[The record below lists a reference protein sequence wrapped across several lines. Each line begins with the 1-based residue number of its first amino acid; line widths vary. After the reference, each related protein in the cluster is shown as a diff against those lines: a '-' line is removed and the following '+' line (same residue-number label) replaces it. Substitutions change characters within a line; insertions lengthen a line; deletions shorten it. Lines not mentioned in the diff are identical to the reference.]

1 MPKVSVI
8 VPVCNVESYVAECL
22 DTLIHQTLKDIEIIC
37 LNDGSTDNSGKILED
52 YRERDQRVKV
62 VHKENTG
69 YGNSMN
75 IGLQMAC
82 GDYIAIVESDDF
94 VEPDMLEI
102 LYSTAVEQDADIVK
116 GEYFRYQNG
125 SDTYAGRMRD
135 FPKGQTLNAQNTPLL
150 MMLADTIWSALYR
163 RQFLIENRITFHETP
178 GASFQDISFAIQGW
192 IHAFRVWLLET
203 PLMHYRIDNLSS
215 SMHNPNKIFCVF
227 DEYEWAERRLKD
239 KWEEMPETGKYFV
252 AAKYRDYFNHY
263 YRVGSQYQYALLV
276 RLKESFEKDMKDGK
290 ISESAIL
297 PEVWKNLCAVQENM
311 NTFFQQT
318 AKNTSDMRLEL
329 CKFDNEEI
337 YADLFLDK
345 MKKLSRVV
353 IYGAGKVGQRL
364 AKVMIQSGCVIDC
377 FMVTE
382 IEGAERECMGIPV
395 RGLQELVQWADSCT
409 IIIAVVERNQY
420 DLYKNLAKYN
430 FDHVIRVD
438 TIIKKLLARADV

>member
-8 VPVCNVESYVAECL
+8 VPVCNVERYVAECL
-22 DTLIHQTLKDIEIIC
+22 ETLIHQTLKDIEIIC

-52 YRERDQRVKV
+52 YRERDKRVKV

-94 VEPDMLEI
+94 VEPNMLEI
-102 LYSTAVEQDADIVK
+102 LYNTAVEQEADIVK

-135 FPKGQTLNAQNTPLL
+135 FSKGKMLTVQDTPMLL
-150 MMLADTIWSALYR
+150 ILADTIWSALYR
-163 RQFLIENRITFHETP
+163 RRFLVENEIAFHETP

-192 IHAFRVWLLET
+192 IHASRVWLLET
-203 PLMHYRIDNLSS
+203 PLVHYRIDNLSS

-227 DEYEWAERRLKD
+227 DEYEWAEKRLKD
-239 KWEEMPETGKYFV
+239 KWKEIPETEKYFV
-252 AAKYRDYFNHY
+252 ATKYRDYFNHY
-263 YRVGSQYQYALLV
+263 CRVGAQYQYALLM
-276 RLKESFEKDMKDGK
+276 RLKESFEKDMKDRK
-290 ISESAIL
+290 VCESAFL
-297 PEVWKNLCAVQENM
+297 PEVWKNLAAVQEDV

-329 CKFDNEEI
+329 CEFENEKI
-337 YADLFLDK
+337 YADLFLDR
-345 MKKLSRVV
+345 MKECSRVV

-377 FMVTE
+377 FAVTE
-382 IEGAERECMGIPV
+382 IEENERECMGIPV
-395 RGLQELVQWADSCT
+395 RGLQELIQWADSCT

-420 DLYKNLAKYN
+420 ELYNNLVKYN
-430 FDHVIRVD
+430 FKHVIRVD
-438 TIIKKLLARADV
+438 TVIKKILTQADI

>member
-8 VPVCNVESYVAECL
+8 VPVCNVENYVAECL
-22 DTLIHQTLKDIEIIC
+22 ETLIHQTLQDIEIIC

-75 IGLQMAC
+75 VGLQMAC

-102 LYSTAVEQDADIVK
+102 LYNTAVEQGTDIVK
-116 GEYFRYQNG
+116 GEYYRYQNG

-135 FPKGQTLNAQNTPLL
+135 FLKGQTLDVQNTPLL
-150 MMLADTIWSALYR
+150 LMLADTIWSALYR
-163 RQFLIENRITFHETP
+163 RQFLIENEIAFHETP

-192 IHAFRVWLLET
+192 IYASRVWLLET
-203 PLMHYRIDNLSS
+203 PLVHYRIDNLSS

-227 DEYEWAERRLKD
+227 DEYEWAEKRLSD
-239 KWEEMPETGKYFV
+239 KWREMPETEKYFV
-252 AAKYRDYFNHY
+252 ASKYRDYLNHY
-263 YRVGSQYQYALLV
+263 YRVGSQYQYALLM
-276 RLKESFEKDMKDGK
+276 RIKESFEKDMGNGR
-290 ISESAIL
+290 ISKLTFL
-297 PEVWKNLCAVQENM
+297 PEVWEKLCAIQENV

-345 MKKLSRVV
+345 LKEFSRVV
-353 IYGAGKVGQRL
+353 IYGAGKVGQQL
-364 AKVMIQSGCVIDC
+364 AKVMLQSGCVIDC
-377 FMVTE
+377 FAVTE
-382 IEGAERECMGIPV
+382 IEETERECMGVPV
-395 RGLQELVQWADSCT
+395 RGLQELVQWADSCV

-420 DLYKNLAKYN
+420 ELYKNLVKYN
-430 FDHVIRVD
+430 FKHVIRVD
-438 TIIKKLLARADV
+438 TVIKKILTRADI

>member
-22 DTLIHQTLKDIEIIC
+22 ETLIHQTLKDIEIIC

-75 IGLQMAC
+75 VGLQMAC

-94 VEPDMLEI
+94 VELDMLEI
-102 LYSTAVEQDADIVK
+102 LYNTAVEQEADIVK

-135 FPKGQTLNAQNTPLL
+135 FLKGQTINAQNTPLL
-150 MMLADTIWSALYR
+150 MMLGDTIWSALYR
-163 RQFLIENRITFHETP
+163 RQFLIESKIVFHETP

-192 IHAFRVWLLET
+192 IHASRVWLLET
-203 PLMHYRIDNLSS
+203 PLVHYRIDNLSS

-227 DEYEWAERRLKD
+227 DEYEWAENRLKD
-239 KWEEMPETGKYFV
+239 KWKEMPETEKYFV
-252 AAKYRDYFNHY
+252 AAKYRDYLNHY

-276 RLKESFEKDMKDGK
+276 RLKESFEKDMRDWK
-290 ISESAIL
+290 ISELAFL
-297 PEVWKNLCAVQENM
+297 PEVWKKLCAVRENV

-318 AKNTSDMRLEL
+318 AKDTSDMRLEL

-337 YADLFLDK
+337 YADIFLDK
-345 MKKLSRVV
+345 MKELSRVV

-364 AKVMIQSGCVIDC
+364 AKVMLQSGCAIDY
-377 FMVTE
+377 FAVTE
-382 IEGAERECMGIPV
+382 IGGNERECMGIPV
-395 RGLQELVQWADSCT
+395 RGLQELVQWADSCA

-420 DLYKNLAKYN
+420 ELYKNLVKYN
-430 FDHVIRVD
+430 FKHVIRVD
-438 TIIKKLLARADV
+438 TVIKKILARADI